1 MSHRLLFTGIA
12 LIRKAFLFILA
23 VSFPVLVGN
32 MTAVMGASHD
42 APPLVVNAVGDLAH
56 PVQYYRQEL
65 EALDYRIH
73 DRVMPILKQGDLNF
87 VNLESPITDRS
98 PVRKKMFAFNAPLAS
113 LTELSRAGF
122 NLISL
127 ANNHLGDAG
136 AAGIEETVAHLR
148 QLSRSRPLYWAGAG
162 PDQQTLF
169 FSVPGHPQK
178 IAFLALGSEEE
189 LPEFDVT
196 RAAAQVQEAAGK
208 ADIVL
213 VSVHAG
219 IEYTHLPR
227 ASIVEGYRRLIDAGA
242 AVIFGH
248 HPHVAQGIEVYG
260 RGIIFYSLGNYSLS
274 SKTVR
279 HHRTGAKLFAVLP
292 TLTFQ
297 GNRIN
302 SVRVTPLYVN
312 NSEPLVLGDGKLI
325 LQSTPF
331 CPQVATG
338 AFARH
343 INEHL
348 VAWSQQIAGNTTR
361 FAYVGDVLEVEGF
374 ASTPPLG
381 TMDQSARVNQ

>member
-1 MSHRLLFTGIA
+1 MNHRCLLNGTA
-12 LIRKAFLFILA
+12 LIRKALLCMLM
-23 VSFPVLVGN
+23 VTLPVLVGSIPL
-32 MTAVMGASHD
+32 AMGASQD
-42 APPLVVNAVGDLAH
+42 GPVLVINAVGDLAH

-65 EALDYRIH
+65 EALEYRVH
-73 DRVMPILKQGDLNF
+73 DSVIPLLKQGDLNF
-87 VNLESPITDRS
+87 VNLETPITDRA

-113 LTELSRAGF
+113 LTEMSRAGF

-136 AAGIEETVAHLR
+136 TAGVEETVAHLR
-148 QLSRSRPLYWAGAG
+148 QLTRIRPLYWAGAD
-162 PDQQTLF
+162 PDQQALF
-169 FSVPGHPQK
+169 FNVPGHPQK
-178 IAFLALGSEEE
+178 IAFLARGSEEE
-189 LPEFDVT
+189 LPEFEVA
-196 RAAAQVQEAAGK
+196 RAVDQVQEAAAK

-219 IEYTHLPR
+219 VEYTHLPR

-242 AVIFGH
+242 TVIFGH

-279 HHRTGAKLFAVLP
+279 HHRTGAKLFALLP
-292 TLTFQ
+292 TLSFQ
-297 GNRIN
+297 GNQLR
-302 SVRVTPLYVN
+302 SVRITPLYVN
-312 NSEPLVLGDGKLI
+312 NSEPLVLGDGELT
-325 LQSTPF
+325 LQPTPF

-348 VAWSQQIAGNTTR
+348 VAWSQQITGNSTR
-361 FAYVGDVLEVEGF
+361 FTSVGDVLEVGGF
-374 ASTPPLG
+374 LSAPSMG
-381 TMDQSARVNQ
+381 TMNNSALVNQ